1 MALSPSVTLLMKSST
16 AHPRSSSQFRSG
28 SANEELLTRRRA
40 RASVAIYDV
49 VQLVLHPEPS
59 VTRLRALQ
67 APEAAGSPYRIV
79 VSGGSLAALKASVMA
94 GLGASAFARHVMP
107 DGLTRVSLACC
118 QNSAFGVRA
127 RYAESGF

>member
-1 MALSPSVTLLMKSST
+1 
-16 AHPRSSSQFRSG
+16 
-28 SANEELLTRRRA
+28 
-40 RASVAIYDV
+40 
-49 VQLVLHPEPS
+49 
-59 VTRLRALQ
+59 
-67 APEAAGSPYRIV
+67 
-79 VSGGSLAALKASVMA
+79 MA